1 MVQRWMWIAWPAFL
15 MAGVLEI
22 LVFSMVDPQELLWFG
37 RPLELSREGIYT
49 LGFFGFWSI
58 TAISST
64 LTALL
69 AQSPQEVNPSP
80 FPSAA
85 RPAESC
91 LQEPY
96 CDLTSIEIDP
106 PPNDR

>member
-49 LGFFGFWSI
+49 LGFFGFWGI

-69 AQSPQEVNPSP
+69 AQSPEQVNPCL
-80 FPSAA
+80 FPSEA
-85 RPAESC
+85 RHESC
-91 LQEPY
+91 VQQTSSA
-96 CDLTSIEIDP
+96 LTSIEIDP
-106 PPNDR
+106 PQKDR